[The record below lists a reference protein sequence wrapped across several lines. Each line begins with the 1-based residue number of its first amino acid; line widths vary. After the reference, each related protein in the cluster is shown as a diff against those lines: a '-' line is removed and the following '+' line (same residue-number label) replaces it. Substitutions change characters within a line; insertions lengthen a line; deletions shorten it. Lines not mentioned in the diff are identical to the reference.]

1 MIQRIAKFCSKPFSN
16 QLRRTLLILSALL
29 FSLLGTAAADQV
41 TLKNGDRISGDVVSF
56 TNNEL
61 VLNSPI
67 LGNLKI
73 PWAQITGWE
82 GTQPAQITLQNGQ
95 ELTGT
100 LERFDEDGWVVRP
113 PDAEEPVRLSGSE
126 VRAMGTPKSERDL
139 WSGKV
144 SAGMTLQTGNT
155 DSFGFNFRGRLS
167 RRTEY
172 NRLTFEGAYE
182 RTNEQGVLTTDKGH
196 LSGRYD
202 HNLTDRL
209 FLFGLVTLQ
218 TDQLQ
223 QLDFRHTET
232 VGPGYFFI
240 KNERTELSGEAG
252 LSHVQEFFSDGSS
265 DTAVAG
271 RLAAALDQKIWNSTL
286 SFRAAYLPKLRD
298 PSNDFLAN
306 GELVFSIPLT
316 DSLSFE
322 FIVTDEYDN
331 DPEPGVENND
341 VSVKTNLGYS
351 F

>member
-1 MIQRIAKFCSKPFSN
+1 
-16 QLRRTLLILSALL
+16 LILFTLL
-29 FSLLGTAAADQV
+29 FSFIGIAAADQV

-56 TNNEL
+56 TKDEL
-61 VLNSPI
+61 VLKSPI
-67 LGNLKI
+67 LGKLKI

-82 GTQPAQITLQNGQ
+82 GTQPVQVTLQNEQ

-100 LERFDEDGWVVRP
+100 LERFAEDGWVVRP
-113 PDAEEPVRLSGSE
+113 SDVEEPVLLSSAE
-126 VRAMGTPKSERDL
+126 VRAIGVPKSERDL

-144 SAGMTLQTGNT
+144 SAGMTVQTGNT
-155 DSFGFNFRGRLS
+155 DSFGFNFRGSLS
-167 RRTEY
+167 RRTEL
-172 NRLTFEGAYE
+172 NRLTFRGSYQKTE
-182 RTNEQGVLTTDKGH
+182 EQGELTTDKSKF
-196 LSGRYD
+196 SGRYD

-209 FLFGLVTLQ
+209 YAFGLVTLQ

-223 QLDFRHTET
+223 ELDFRHRET

-252 LSHVQEFFSDGSS
+252 LSHVQEFFSGGRS
-265 DTAVAG
+265 DSAVAG
-271 RLAAALDQKIWNSTL
+271 RLAAALDQRIWESTL

-298 PSNDFLAN
+298 PADDFLAT
-306 GELVFSIPLT
+306 GEIVFSIPLT

-331 DPEPGVENND
+331 DPEPGVEKND